1 MALTEVQVSL
11 ESGPGLERRMRIQVP
26 ARRIEQEVEARL
38 QNTGKNI
45 NLKGFRRGKVPIH
58 VIRQRFGRQIRQE
71 VLQEVVQSSYS
82 EAVTKE
88 NLHPAGDPRIETENA
103 DAGQDLSFVA
113 VFEVYPEFHVTG
125 LDNLRIEKPEVEVT
139 DADVDRTVERLQRQR
154 GAWTVADR
162 PSAEGDRLVIDFE
175 GRLDGELIEGGR
187 AEKLEIVVGEG
198 RMLRDFETNLTGL
211 RAGDQKSFQIRFP
224 ADYHDEY
231 LRGQLV
237 VFDVHVGEVST
248 RERPPVDAEFI
259 KGFGV
264 ASGEVAEFRR
274 LIRENLEREAAARV
288 QADLRRQVMEQLLAA
303 NPLALPAV
311 MVEREAA
318 SLQAEGMRNMGIKDV
333 KDAPPLKA
341 YRHIA
346 ERRVRLGLII
356 GAVIREQDLKVDHAR
371 VDKRLDEICQPYDRP
386 GEVRKLYL
394 QNPNLMLQIENSVM
408 EEQAMSWLI
417 DRAEVTSKAVP
428 MAELMGG

>member
-1 MALTEVQVSL
+1 
-11 ESGPGLERRMRIQVP
+11 
-26 ARRIEQEVEARL
+26 
-38 QNTGKNI
+38 
-45 NLKGFRRGKVPIH
+45 
-58 VIRQRFGRQIRQE
+58 
-71 VLQEVVQSSYS
+71 
-82 EAVTKE
+82 
-88 NLHPAGDPRIETENA
+88 
-103 DAGQDLSFVA
+103 
-113 VFEVYPEFHVTG
+113 
-125 LDNLRIEKPEVEVT
+125 
-139 DADVDRTVERLQRQR
+139 
-154 GAWTVADR
+154 
-162 PSAEGDRLVIDFE
+162 
-175 GRLDGELIEGGR
+175 
-187 AEKLEIVVGEG
+187 
-198 RMLRDFETNLTGL
+198 
-211 RAGDQKSFQIRFP
+211 
-224 ADYHDEY
+224 
-231 LRGQLV
+231 
-237 VFDVHVGEVST
+237 
-248 RERPPVDAEFI
+248 
-259 KGFGV
+259 
-264 ASGEVAEFRR
+264 
-274 LIRENLEREAAARV
+274 
-288 QADLRRQVMEQLLAA
+288 MEQLLAA